1 MRLSKDLYMGDPF
14 GFAVAELPYV
24 EPEFFRPGA
33 GTWGG
38 GKPSWG

>member
-1 MRLSKDLYMGDPF
+1 MRLAKDLYMGDPF
-14 GFAVAELPYV
+14 TFTKTGLPEM

-33 GTWGG
+33 GTWNG